1 MVKSRDVVV
10 VAPHYQNRQLVVVV
24 PLSTTPPKKVLPYHY
39 ELPKDPRPEGDTMRT
54 VWAKCDMI
62 YTLSIERLAMHHAHN
77 PHGTRQT
84 VRTRLPDEDFAAI
97 KRCVAFAL
105 NLPYN

>member
-10 VAPHYQNRQLVVVV
+10 VAPHYQNRELVVVV
-24 PLSTTPPKKVLPYHY
+24 PLSTTPPKKVQPYHY
-39 ELPKDPRPEGDTMRT
+39 ELPKDPRPSGDALHA
-54 VWAKCDMI
+54 VWAKCDML
-62 YTLSIERLAMHHAHN
+62 YTFSIQRLAMHTTHN
-77 PHGTRQT
+77 KHGVRQS
-84 VRTRLPDEDFAAI
+84 VRVRLPDEEFAAI